1 MQRKQVSRV
10 RLRTRREMIE
20 EIIMKEAVSGEKVA
34 ETETML
40 ALGIRIRVTRMK
52 IALTD
57 VRKVETA
64 IVMTLTTL
72 TKNRGV
78 KKINMLTKDRE
89 KMDCDEEEMNMSST
103 LIVLLG
109 IAASN
114 RTIVQTMVMKMTSEE

>member
-20 EIIMKEAVSGEKVA
+20 EIIMKEAVSGEKVV

>member
-1 MQRKQVSRV
+1 
-10 RLRTRREMIE
+10 MIE

-78 KKINMLTKDRE
+78 KKINMLTKDGE